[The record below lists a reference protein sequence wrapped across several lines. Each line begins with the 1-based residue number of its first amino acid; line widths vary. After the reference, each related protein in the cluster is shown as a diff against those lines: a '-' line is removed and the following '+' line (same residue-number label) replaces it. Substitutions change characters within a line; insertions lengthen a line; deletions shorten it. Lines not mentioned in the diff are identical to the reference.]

1 MDRRGFF
8 KLFGLGVA
16 GIALEQAIPLGRVW
30 SFPTE
35 IIVPGNQIL
44 TTQMFTRE
52 ALRILQNNLLLTHV
66 IQEDFREFEKK
77 FAVGRTLQFRAPQR
91 FTMALPKCS

>member
-1 MDRRGFF
+1 MNRRGFF

-35 IIVPGNQIL
+35 IIPKPTQFTGGQWIDAGWGFADEGVLTVWEERKGIHWIKSIDRLPGL
-44 TTQMFTRE
+44 
-52 ALRILQNNLLLTHV
+52 
-66 IQEDFREFEKK
+66 
-77 FAVGRTLQFRAPQR
+77 
-91 FTMALPKCS
+91 S